1 MNSTTPAPQ
10 DAAAAPPPAGA
21 GEGVPHRLSGLSG
34 KLLVLTIVFVMLAEI
49 FVFVPSIAN
58 FRANWLRDRL
68 LVADVAAIALDST
81 TDIARDTQDQ
91 LLARAGAITIAVRQ
105 DGKRKLVA
113 MKEMPPEIT
122 RVVDIPAMTAPMAIA
137 AAFETLL
144 AGDGRI
150 LLIKGPVDEAGT
162 RIIEVV
168 LPEDALRKA
177 LFVYSRNILLLSLVI
192 SIIAAIMVYLSLRW
206 LIVRPLQ
213 RLRESMR
220 RFSASPEDPGLI
232 IRPSGRNDEI
242 GDAEARFAAMQTE
255 LADMLG
261 QKRHLADLGLGVSK
275 INHDLRNILASAQL
289 FTERLTLV
297 PDATVQ
303 RLAPKLIASL
313 DRALGYSQAVL
324 AYGRAR
330 EAPPQRRLITLA
342 RLVDDVAELLNLP
355 NHPAIAFENQVAHAI
370 EIDADSDQ
378 LFRVLLNLA
387 RNAVQAMDGD
397 ADPNLVRRLSIKAER
412 RGAVVDI
419 LVADTGPGVPARAR
433 EHLFKAFQGST
444 RPGGTGLGLAIA
456 AELVRAHG
464 GAIDLVDLG
473 AGATFR
479 IQIPD
484 RPVDLEA
491 ARRAA
496 RK

>member
-1 MNSTTPAPQ
+1 MTSPPTPVPAA
-10 DAAAAPPPAGA
+10 DAAAPASAETAPA
-21 GEGVPHRLSGLSG
+21 RLSGLSG
-34 KLLVLTIVFVMLAEI
+34 KLLMLTIVFVMLAEV

-68 LVADVAAIALDST
+68 LVADVAAIALDSAT
-81 TDIARDTQDQ
+81 EIARDTQDE
-91 LLARAGAITIAVRQ
+91 LLARTGAITIAVRQ

-122 RVVDIPAMTAPMAIA
+122 RVVDIPAMTPTMAIA

-150 LLIKGPVDEAGT
+150 LLVKGPVDEAGQ
-162 RIIEVV
+162 RVIEVV
-168 LPEDALRKA
+168 LAEDALRKA
-177 LFVYSRNILLLSLVI
+177 LFLYSRNILVLSFVI
-192 SIIAAIMVYLSLRW
+192 SIIAAILVYLSLRW

-220 RFSASPEDPGLI
+220 RFSANPEDPGLI

-242 GDAEARFAAMQTE
+242 GDAEARFAAMQSE

-324 AYGRAR
+324 AYGKAR
-330 EAPPQRRLITLA
+330 EAPPQRRLVALA
-342 RLVDDVAELLNLP
+342 RLVDDVAGLLNLAA
-355 NHPAIAFENQVAHAI
+355 HPAISFEALVPATM
-370 EIDADSDQ
+370 EVDADPDQ

-387 RNAVQAMDGD
+387 RNAVQAMESEAD
-397 ADPNLVRRLSIKAER
+397 ASLIRRLSIRAER
-412 RGAVVDI
+412 RGSVVDI
-419 LVADTGPGVPARAR
+419 VVADTGPGLPARAR

-464 GAIDLVDLG
+464 GSIELVDLG
-473 AGATFR
+473 AGAVFR
-479 IQIPD
+479 VQIPD